1 MPRRKEE
8 GLVGWLVW
16 ELGLD
21 RDGNWMGW
29 DCTFFDG
36 MALRNGMGGNGQHG
50 KDLDDWWGEGNSDL
64 PPPLDGLYVLYKITG
79 IWMVSGWL
87 S

>member
-1 MPRRKEE
+1 MRRRKEE
-8 GLVGWLVW
+8 GLVDWLGW
-16 ELGLD
+16 ELGWI
-21 RDGNWMGW
+21 GMGTGW
-29 DCTFFDG
+29 VGIALFDG